1 MSDINSLSLQRLLEN
16 AYIGVVIHRWDTEIV
31 YANSTAI
38 RLLGM
43 GYDSV
48 IGCDA
53 WDPQWYFVDEHGKRL
68 MFEDY
73 PVNRVKRKSHGIRD
87 QVLGLKQAH
96 TEDITWFKVNAY
108 QEGAQETENRFLI
121 VTFNDI
127 SYAKN
132 LFSYQDILENTQD
145 IVIVTEA
152 FDISYPLGPKIVYVN
167 EAFEKMTGYSAIEAI
182 GETPRFLQGELTS
195 SESKA
200 RINLALKNKKS
211 ITETLLNYDKCG
223 RPYWIEMNI
232 IPLKNRFGEVTH
244 FAAIERDVSERK
256 YLIEQ
261 LKNKN
266 DDLKSLKRDLLKIVD
281 ERSHEL
287 QSAKEKLELIAYID
301 PLTNIPNRRN
311 FLEQSEFLIGVCN
324 RRNLLFAMGIIDLDN
339 FKQINDEYGHNVG
352 DQILI
357 EYSKYLKNLFRAED
371 VFCRYGGEEFAFSVS
386 LKNEADA
393 ELIGQRLTSQD
404 VQLSAQVNTDT
415 QKSITV
421 NYTVSVGMSVMKAV
435 DNIDKDIA
443 LKEADNALYEAK
455 ENGKNGYLISYSYR
469 DGGAK

>member
-1 MSDINSLSLQRLLEN
+1 MSDISSLNLQRLLEN
-16 AYIGVVIHRWDTEIV
+16 AYIGVVIHRWNTEIV

-38 RLLGM
+38 RLLNM
-43 GYDSV
+43 SYDSV
-48 IGCDA
+48 IGRDA
-53 WDPQWYFVDEHGKRL
+53 WDSQWYFVDERGKRL
-68 MFEDY
+68 MIEDY
-73 PVNRVKRKSHGIRD
+73 PVNRVKRTREGIRD
-87 QVLGLKQAH
+87 QILGLKH
-96 TEDITWFKVNAY
+96 EDTDKITWFSVNAY
-108 QEGAQETENRFLI
+108 QEGQQGTESQFLV

-127 SYAKN
+127 SNSKN

-152 FDISYPLGPKIVYVN
+152 SEFSYPLGPKIIYVN
-167 EAFEKMTGYSAIEAI
+167 EAFEKLTGYSADEAL

-211 ITETLLNYDKCG
+211 ITETLLNYDKSG

-232 IPLKNRFGEVTH
+232 IPLKNGFGEVTH

-266 DDLKSLKRDLLKIVD
+266 DDLKSIKHDLLTIVD
-281 ERSHEL
+281 QRSHEL
-287 QSAKEKLELIAYID
+287 QNAKEKLELIAYID

-324 RRNLLFAMGIIDLDN
+324 QRNLLFAMGIIDLDN
-339 FKQINDEYGHNVG
+339 FKQINDKYGHNVG

-357 EYSKYLKNLFRAED
+357 EYSKYLKGLFRTED

-386 LKNEADA
+386 LKDKADA

-404 VQLSAQVNTDT
+404 VQLSVLVNADT

-421 NYTVSVGMSVMKAV
+421 IYTVSVGMSVMKVV
-435 DNIDKDIA
+435 DKVDKNIA
-443 LKEADNALYEAK
+443 LKEADNALYQAK
-455 ENGKNGYLISYSYR
+455 ENGKNCYVISYSYM

>member
-1 MSDINSLSLQRLLEN
+1 
-16 AYIGVVIHRWDTEIV
+16 
-31 YANSTAI
+31 
-38 RLLGM
+38 
-43 GYDSV
+43 
-48 IGCDA
+48 
-53 WDPQWYFVDEHGKRL
+53 
-68 MFEDY
+68 
-73 PVNRVKRKSHGIRD
+73 
-87 QVLGLKQAH
+87 
-96 TEDITWFKVNAY
+96 
-108 QEGAQETENRFLI
+108 
-121 VTFNDI
+121 
-127 SYAKN
+127 
-132 LFSYQDILENTQD
+132 
-145 IVIVTEA
+145 
-152 FDISYPLGPKIVYVN
+152 
-167 EAFEKMTGYSAIEAI
+167 MTGYSADEAL

-211 ITETLLNYDKCG
+211 ITETLLNYDKSG

-232 IPLKNRFGEVTH
+232 IPLKNGFGEVTH

-266 DDLKSLKRDLLKIVD
+266 DDLKSIKHDLLTIVD
-281 ERSHEL
+281 QRSHEL
-287 QSAKEKLELIAYID
+287 QNAKEKLELIAYID

-324 RRNLLFAMGIIDLDN
+324 QRNLLFAMGIIDLDN
-339 FKQINDEYGHNVG
+339 FKQINDKYGHNVG

-357 EYSKYLKNLFRAED
+357 EYSKYLKGLFRTED

-386 LKNEADA
+386 LKDKADA

-404 VQLSAQVNTDT
+404 VQLSVLVNADT

-421 NYTVSVGMSVMKAV
+421 IYTVSVGMSVMKVV
-435 DNIDKDIA
+435 DKVDKNIA
-443 LKEADNALYEAK
+443 LKEADNALYQAK
-455 ENGKNGYLISYSYR
+455 ENGKNCYVISYSYM